1 MDAARNLFAFGASAG
16 AGGENTQPLPA
27 GTVAWVNDGRYAGLH
42 ATLLEFLP
50 ALGAGGFYRCEI
62 LMRDPADGTVLDLVP
77 RSFITQS
84 PPWSDHDAR

>member
-1 MDAARNLFAFGASAG
+1 MIDFA
-16 AGGENTQPLPA
+16 NYPA
-27 GTVAWVNDGRYAGLH
+27 GTVAWVSDGRYRGLR

-50 ALGAGGFYRCEI
+50 ALGAGGFYRCAI

-77 RSFITQS
+77 CHFITLS